1 MMLKTNKVLMCNIC
15 CTINCVTTCLVL
27 NTDNKKKKKSEDK
40 LDVNHNLLGAQTTSY
55 MIVELFPNICKMY

>member
-1 MMLKTNKVLMCNIC
+1 MLKTNKVLMCNIC
-15 CTINCVTTCLVL
+15 CTINCVTCLVL
-27 NTDNKKKKKSEDK
+27 NTDNKKKSEDK